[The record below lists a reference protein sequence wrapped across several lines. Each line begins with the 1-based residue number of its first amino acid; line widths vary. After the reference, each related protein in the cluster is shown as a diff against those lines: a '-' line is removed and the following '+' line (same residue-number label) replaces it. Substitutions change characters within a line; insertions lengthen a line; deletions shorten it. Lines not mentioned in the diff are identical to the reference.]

1 MNDTD
6 KDEENVNTV
15 EDGENQ
21 KVDEE
26 DEEEDEKEIEEER
39 ESEGDAGG
47 RAWKVSRY
55 TNGRLSYV
63 HIKRA
68 LKLLLPRECRQKRH
82 WASKYLPGKEQEN
95 PKHDIF
101 KYCDIALKVTQDGKR
116 KYRIGRVEA
125 MESTKD
131 GSEVISFQLKSKATV
146 QIQFSMYQRE
156 DDIYFV
162 PADVLLSDWKSQSSI
177 IGTVNMQP
185 TPGKRGS
192 FTLHPSCNESLQKLG
207 ISPFNADDC
216 NSPTEDEQVDPSTS
230 LIDDEFYE
238 VDDVLI
244 DDCLKMHIVMNTR
257 YGSKATAPKMICGYP
272 HPSLIDRFTLALP
285 LNLEE
290 RGNIPSTRTMSSNE
304 AKEQSGVLARIA
316 EVMLPDLTGGK

>member
-6 KDEENVNTV
+6 KDEENVNPV

-26 DEEEDEKEIEEER
+26 DEEEDEKEIEDER

-131 GSEVISFQLKSKATV
+131 GYCANSIFHVSKRRRHLFCSHRRAPFRLEVTIKHYWYSQYAT
-146 QIQFSMYQRE
+146 
-156 DDIYFV
+156 
-162 PADVLLSDWKSQSSI
+162 
-177 IGTVNMQP
+177 
-185 TPGKRGS
+185 
-192 FTLHPSCNESLQKLG
+192 
-207 ISPFNADDC
+207 
-216 NSPTEDEQVDPSTS
+216 
-230 LIDDEFYE
+230 
-238 VDDVLI
+238 
-244 DDCLKMHIVMNTR
+244 NTW
-257 YGSKATAPKMICGYP
+257 
-272 HPSLIDRFTLALP
+272 
-285 LNLEE
+285 E
-290 RGNIPSTRTMSSNE
+290 TR
-304 AKEQSGVLARIA
+304 
-316 EVMLPDLTGGK
+316 